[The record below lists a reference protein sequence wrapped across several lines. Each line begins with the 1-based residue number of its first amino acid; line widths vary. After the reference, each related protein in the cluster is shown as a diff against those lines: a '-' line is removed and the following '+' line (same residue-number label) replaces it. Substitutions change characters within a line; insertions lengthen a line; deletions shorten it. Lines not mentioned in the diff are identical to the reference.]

1 MFANTVSSKTSAAQ
15 EITLPKTPRVT
26 VVTVCHNSAT
36 SIEPTLQSVL
46 AQNYADLEYVV
57 IDGASTDGTLE
68 ILRRYAGRI
77 AALVSEPD
85 RGVYDAMNKGI
96 RLAHGEYLLFMNA
109 GDVFA
114 ASDVLSAAAAQADAD
129 VVYGDFEYAGAAGSG
144 RVSADMD
151 RGVFNHQCVL
161 YRRSLHTTHG
171 EYVDV
176 RGLTAADYLFFMR
189 LRASGR
195 TSFRKLDLV
204 ISRVDPNG
212 ISVGLQT
219 FLQVNLADGLLQ
231 RRGRYEVALRIV
243 LHPVFDFLRRLAR
256 RRQ

>member
-1 MFANTVSSKTSAAQ
+1 MTPSTS
-15 EITLPKTPRVT
+15 PRIT
-26 VVTVCHNSAT
+26 VVTVCRNSAA
-36 SIEPTLQSVL
+36 SIERTLQSVL
-46 AQNYADLEYVV
+46 AQDYADFEYVV
-57 IDGASTDGTLE
+57 VDGASADGTLE
-68 ILRRYAGRI
+68 ILHRHAGRI
-77 AALVSEPD
+77 ATLVSEPD
-85 RGVYDAMNKGI
+85 RGVYDAMNKAV
-96 RLAHGEYLLFMNA
+96 RLARGEYLLFMNA

-114 ASDVLSAAAAQADAD
+114 AGDVLSAAAAQADAD
-129 VVYGDFEYAGAAGSG
+129 VVYGDFEYVGRPG
-144 RVSADMD
+144 RVGADMD

-161 YRRSLHTTHG
+161 YRRSLHAIHG

-176 RGLTAADYLFFMR
+176 GGLTAADYLFFMR

-212 ISVGLQT
+212 ISAGLQT

-243 LHPVFDFLRRLAR
+243 LHPVYDFLRRLAR
-256 RRQ
+256 RRP